1 MPLIDKLNIAVFVD
15 YDNIEIGLKTT
26 LRREF
31 DVSLCL
37 DALKERGDI
46 VAKFAYANWGRQE
59 GAARQMAENAVQMV
73 QRMPSPRGDK
83 NGGDIN
89 LALDALEM
97 AFTHTHVN
105 AFAIISGDSDFIPL
119 VNKLK
124 EYGKTVYVVGGKAFT
139 SNILQSN
146 CHEFVAYENLLMD
159 RAARQDGSENGPTLE
174 RLKQELAD
182 SMSRSEPPQGRWDR
196 NRGRDREDRPERGA
210 ERSSNERSSTERS
223 SNERS
228 GMERNAERP
237 ERGMERGVERTAD
250 RGSERTERPPL
261 DRLPGER
268 LAGERLSADRDLQ
281 GPIDSQSIADSRP
294 ILGDRIQSDRI
305 QGDRIQGDRIQSDR
319 IQGDRIQGD
328 RIQSDRI
335 QADRPQGDRAQGD
348 RPQGRES
355 RWERRDRRRDE
366 RGGEQQRGGS
376 RDRGPDRGDRPDGL
390 RPLAGHSNEPR
401 VTQEISAALPLV
413 ERSLQTLERRG
424 VQAQLGLLKSTMMQ
438 LDPTFHERG
447 FGSSS
452 FSDFIDK
459 LAKAELIDVH
469 GTGGKLTIERRGGAN
484 ARPLPEPIEALPLLR
499 DALEA
504 HRYEMEMGD
513 GVEPGDLAQW
523 IVAEHASFDAHGYG
537 FPGFKEFLE
546 FAQNKGVVK
555 LKRDD
560 ERGLIVYLGREFFP
574 PPAPRVKKEE
584 EFYSEY
590 DEVQPYVEGQP
601 SIAEPNPPPVKA
613 KKAVRTTRAPRKAA
627 APKKASTTTRA
638 PASTAGR
645 TRKRKID

>member
-1 MPLIDKLNIAVFVD
+1 MNIAVFVD
-15 YDNIEIGLKTT
+15 YDNIEIGIKTT

-37 DALKERGDI
+37 DSLKERGDI

-73 QRMPSPRGDK
+73 QRLPSPRGDK

-105 AFAIISGDSDFIPL
+105 CFAIISGDSDFIPL

-159 RAARQDGSENGPTLE
+159 RAARLDGGENGPTME
-174 RLKQELAD
+174 RLKAELAD
-182 SMSRSEPPQGRWDR
+182 SMARSEQNQPTNRFERSRDR
-196 NRGRDREDRPERGA
+196 DRGGRDRGGRERDRDRDQDRAA
-210 ERSSNERSSTERS
+210 EPVAVDASNTVAVVGDLIE
-223 SNERS
+223 
-228 GMERNAERP
+228 
-237 ERGMERGVERTAD
+237 
-250 RGSERTERPPL
+250 L
-261 DRLPGER
+261 LPGEK
-268 LAGERLSADRDLQ
+268 LSRTSNIAST
-281 GPIDSQSIADSRP
+281 GPIIVP
-294 ILGDRIQSDRI
+294 PM
-305 QGDRIQGDRIQSDR
+305 
-319 IQGDRIQGD
+319 
-328 RIQSDRI
+328 
-335 QADRPQGDRAQGD
+335 ADRPPAV
-348 RPQGRES
+348 GRES

-366 RGGEQQRGGS
+366 RGGRGE
-376 RDRGPDRGDRPDGL
+376 RVDQPRGERP
-390 RPLAGHSNEPR
+390 PQSNEPR
-401 VTQEISAALPLV
+401 VTQEIHAALPLV

-447 FGSSS
+447 FGASS
-452 FSDFIDK
+452 FSDFIDRLK
-459 LAKAELIDVH
+459 KAELIEVQ
-469 GTGGKLTIERRGGAN
+469 GTGGKLTIERKGGAN
-484 ARPLPEPIEALPLLR
+484 ARPLPEPEEALPLLR

-513 GVEPGDLAQW
+513 GVEPVELAQW
-523 IVAEHASFDAHGYG
+523 MATEHAGFEVHNYG
-537 FPGFKEFLE
+537 FPGFHEFMT
-546 FAQNKGVVK
+546 FAERKGVVSV
-555 LKRDD
+555 KREE
-560 ERGLIVYLGREFFP
+560 ERGVVIYLGREFFP
-574 PPAPRVKKEE
+574 PPAPKVKKEE

-601 SIAEPNPPPVKA
+601 SIAEPNPPPVK
-613 KKAVRTTRAPRKAA
+613 
-627 APKKASTTTRA
+627 PKKAASRA
-638 PASTAGR
+638 RKSPSSAAKKSSSAGPR
-645 TRKRKID
+645 TRRKKTDD